1 MFGDEN
7 MFQILE
13 LGTSV
18 FELFLVHI
26 LFENWFGLREGSAL
40 KHIGLLI
47 AYFIS
52 NCIYTLLDVEPIV
65 RSSIAVLCIAVYVYF
80 QYDTTKLSAAY
91 GSITYIAIAILTEFI
106 TLQIMNLLRYDVAV
120 LMTYGTGR
128 AIYILFAKLVNL
140 IGVIVAGV
148 ILGRNRGPLKFQQIA
163 PLLLCQIISM
173 YIVYVVYEAMKDT
186 STPDAGFLLV
196 VLGLLYINAVVII
209 YIQSITAHG
218 ERLRQI
224 ELAEQHYQLQQEY
237 YQQLQKDQAETHALW
252 HDIKKYVIAMQAAAG
267 AGGEK
272 VQQEF
277 EIIQQ
282 EFNKIGSVV
291 DVDNAELNVILN
303 HCVQR
308 ASASGIKVHLD
319 VSVPPVLN
327 ISAVDLSVII
337 GNTVDNAIEACQLL
351 PDSSPGIHIMLRKN
365 NDMLF
370 YGIDNPYVPSAPKK
384 RGTNHGYGLKNV
396 KKCVDKYHGYFA
408 LEQSDGMYR
417 VSIYLNI

>member
-1 MFGDEN
+1 
-7 MFQILE
+7 MFQVLE

-26 LFENWFGLREGSAL
+26 LFENWFGLREGSTL

-52 NCIYTLLDVEPIV
+52 NCVYTLLDVAPMV
-65 RSSIAVLCIAVYVYF
+65 RSSIAVLCIAVYIYF

-91 GSITYIAIAILTEFI
+91 GSITYLAITMLTELSA
-106 TLQIMNLLRYDVAV
+106 LQIMNLLHYDVTV

-128 AIYILFAKLVNL
+128 AVYILFAKLVNL
-140 IGVIVAGV
+140 LGVIVAGV
-148 ILGRNRGPLKFQQIA
+148 ILGRNKGPLKLQQIA
-163 PLLLCQIISM
+163 PLLLCQLISM
-173 YIVYVVYEAMKDT
+173 YIINVVYQMMRDT
-186 STPDAGFLLV
+186 STPSVSFLLIL
-196 VLGLLYINAVVII
+196 LGLLYINAIVIV

-224 ELAEQHYQLQQEY
+224 ELAEQNYQLQQEY
-237 YQQLQKDQAETHALW
+237 YQQLQKGQAETHALW
-252 HDIKKYVIAMQAAAG
+252 HDIKKYMIAMQAAAG

-272 VQQEF
+272 AQQEF

-282 EFNKIGSVV
+282 EFNKIGTVV

-303 HCVQR
+303 HCVQK

-319 VSVPPVLN
+319 VSVPPALN
-327 ISAVDLSVII
+327 VSAVDLSVII

-351 PDSSPGIHIMLRKN
+351 HDSSAVIHIMLRKN

-370 YGIDNPYVPSAPKK
+370 YGIDNPYVPSTPKK

-396 KKCVDKYHGYFA
+396 RKCVDKYHGHLA
-408 LEQSDGMYR
+408 LEQTDGMYR

>member
-1 MFGDEN
+1 
-7 MFQILE
+7 MFQVLE

-26 LFENWFGLREGSAL
+26 LFENWFGLREGSTL

-52 NCIYTLLDVEPIV
+52 NCIYTLLDVEPMV
-65 RSSIAVLCIAVYVYF
+65 RSSIAALCIAVYIYF

-91 GSITYIAIAILTEFI
+91 GSITYLAIAMLTELS
-106 TLQIMNLLRYDVAV
+106 TLQIMNLLHYDVTV

-128 AIYILFAKLVNL
+128 AVYILFAKLVNL

-148 ILGRNRGPLKFQQIA
+148 ILGRNKGPLKLQQIA
-163 PLLLCQIISM
+163 PLLLCQLISM
-173 YIVYVVYEAMKDT
+173 YIINVVYQMMRDT
-186 STPDAGFLLV
+186 STPSASFLLIL
-196 VLGLLYINAVVII
+196 LGLLYINAVVIA

-224 ELAEQHYQLQQEY
+224 ELAEHNYQLQQEY

-272 VQQEF
+272 AQQEF

-282 EFNKIGSVV
+282 EFNKIGTVV

-303 HCVQR
+303 HCVQK
-308 ASASGIKVHLD
+308 ASAAGIKVHLD
-319 VSVPPVLN
+319 VSVPPTLN
-327 ISAVDLSVII
+327 VSAVDLSVII
-337 GNTVDNAIEACQLL
+337 GNTVDNAIEACQMLH
-351 PDSSPGIHIMLRKN
+351 DSSAVINIMLRKN

-370 YGIDNPYVPSAPKK
+370 YGIDNPYVSSTPKK

-396 KKCVDKYHGYFA
+396 NKCVDKYHGHLA